1 MTEPL
6 TGKQWSSDLAGE
18 AYKNLLYTL
27 TLGLEAQLVYEV
39 GVRRGR
45 STEAILKALVKTG
58 GRLVSCDI
66 EDCAFVI
73 QDLELRV
80 RWTFYHMDSAKFATL
95 WQKPGDMIYIDGSHE
110 YPDVWGDVTGLWPRL
125 KVGGLM
131 VLHDTDLPGPG
142 RVLTKLSHLGLEVVE
157 LPFARRF
164 GIVHKRREEMRL

>member
-1 MTEPL
+1 VR
-6 TGKQWSSDLAGE
+6 SDLAGE
-18 AYKNLLYTL
+18 AYRDLLYAL

-45 STEAILKALVKTG
+45 STRAILEALVKTG

-66 EDCAFVI
+66 EDCGTVI
-73 QDLELRV
+73 DEADLRA
-80 RWTFYHMDSAKFATL
+80 RWTFHWMDSGQF
-95 WQKPGDMIYIDGSHE
+95 PGVLTEQAEIVYIDGSHKFL
-110 YPDVWGDVTGLWPRL
+110 DVWGDSVRLWPLL

-142 RVLTKLSHLGLEVVE
+142 RALTKLSHLGLEVVE

-164 GIVHKRREEMRL
+164 GLVHKRLEGVL